1 MYHQWHIYRYL
12 DFSALLQFVGG
23 NPARLQ
29 PGQNIRLCLQL
40 ELKAICVISLLNRK
54 IIKGTENFF
63 GLGDCDEQHDHLQR
77 KWTQRRKRHYHKRY
91 GLLFDAHAEDAV
103 DNFPQSGKRGTIGTG
118 SISSYQS
125 SHPPDPDL
133 VRTMSRRE
141 SVATMA
147 WKKMKKI
154 KNDPGVPF

>member
-1 MYHQWHIYRYL
+1 MEKIK
-12 DFSALLQFVGG
+12 DC
-23 NPARLQ
+23 
-29 PGQNIRLCLQL
+29 ILQL

-91 GLLFDAHAEDAV
+91 GRLVGTPEDAV
-103 DNFPQSGKRGTIGTG
+103 DNFPQSGKHGTMGTG

-154 KNDPGVPF
+154 KNDPGVPFILTCFIHCYEFNLWLWLKKKMEKLEV